1 MPTDTRTSTST
12 QRRAIA
18 SQNVKMTAAKRP
30 KTMVTDK
37 VKTTPKKK
45 PTVRPANPTTTR
57 RGTRR

>member
-12 QRRAIA
+12 QRRAA
-18 SQNVKMTAAKRP
+18 SSQNVKMTAAKRP

>member
-12 QRRAIA
+12 QRRAVS